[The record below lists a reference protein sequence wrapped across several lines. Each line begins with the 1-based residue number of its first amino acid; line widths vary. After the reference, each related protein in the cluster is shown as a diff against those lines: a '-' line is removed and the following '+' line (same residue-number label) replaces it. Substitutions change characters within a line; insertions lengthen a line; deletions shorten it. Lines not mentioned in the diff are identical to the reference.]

1 MKHMPKPD
9 DTISLGFMKII
20 KYFIKY
26 TVLVFNNIKIY
37 IIRILKTYFRY
48 KVVAMSLWHGA
59 PEMSMPKMSVAIF
72 FMKTKD

>member
-9 DTISLGFMKII
+9 DTMSLEFMKII
-20 KYFIKY
+20 KYFMIY

-37 IIRILKTYFRY
+37 IICILKTYFN
-48 KVVAMSLWHGA
+48 KIVAMSLWHGA